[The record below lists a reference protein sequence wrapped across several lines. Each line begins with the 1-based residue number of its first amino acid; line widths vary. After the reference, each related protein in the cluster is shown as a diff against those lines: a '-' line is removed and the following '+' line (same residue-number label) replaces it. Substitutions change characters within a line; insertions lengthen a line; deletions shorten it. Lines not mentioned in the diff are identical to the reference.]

1 MNCIKIGHRSFSY
14 ECSLIQPNSCVR
26 LFSFFLSKFIALA
39 CGDAS
44 DTFKSWLLFT
54 KCQLF
59 SSVEHFFFSLFSEN
73 FLCFGKQPCT
83 WTSLFF
89 FLPCRSLCKSVIISL
104 RVVRLKW
111 LLGEYFQLIREF
123 QFFLRS
129 IFHWS
134 VFTKHKVVM
143 QKVHFTAKVWRFYC
157 LSVTH
162 KP

>member
-1 MNCIKIGHRSFSY
+1 MHWLVGMLATRSNHGCFLQNANYSHLWSISFLVY
-14 ECSLIQPNSCVR
+14 FLKTFCVSASSL
-26 LFSFFLSKFIALA
+26 ALGPA
-39 CGDAS
+39 
-44 DTFKSWLLFT
+44 F
-54 KCQLF
+54 
-59 SSVEHFFFSLFSEN
+59 
-73 FLCFGKQPCT
+73 
-83 WTSLFF
+83 FF